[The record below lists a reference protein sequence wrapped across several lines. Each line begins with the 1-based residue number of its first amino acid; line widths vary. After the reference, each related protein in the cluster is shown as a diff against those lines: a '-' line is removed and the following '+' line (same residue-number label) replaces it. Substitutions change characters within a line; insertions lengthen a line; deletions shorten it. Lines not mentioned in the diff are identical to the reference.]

1 MNASCESQIPLDGP
15 DQTFSETDLGLQQS
29 VRTLFG
35 RVRSGPCSGIWVDL
49 IRSVQFTCLYD
60 QASNAAVSQQFATV
74 RPPTKDAGSVRVINE
89 PHAAT
94 SAATGAPVERRW
106 RRRSR
111 IKQSR
116 QRRASRRRFRRALP
130 RPPGRRSRRRRSR
143 RRNIIF
149 LFRSV
154 VKRFRRRSRSVC
166 CAAEHPRFSVPESVM
181 GE

>member
-15 DQTFSETDLGLQQS
+15 DQTFSETDPGLQQS
-29 VRTLFG
+29 VRTLSG

-60 QASNAAVSQQFATV
+60 QALNAAVSQQFATV

-89 PHAAT
+89 PHVAT

-130 RPPGRRSRRRRSR
+130 RPPGRRRRRP
-143 RRNIIF
+143 RNIIF

-166 CAAEHPRFSVPESVM
+166 RAAERPRFSVPESVM

>member
-15 DQTFSETDLGLQQS
+15 DQTFSETDPGLQQS
-29 VRTLFG
+29 VRTLSG

-89 PHAAT
+89 PHVAT

-130 RPPGRRSRRRRSR
+130 RPPGRRRRSR